1 MQTLRVTYEVA
12 CSDGEIERQARDI
25 ALEQTV
31 EVPEEILGDPA
42 IEECIVGKLQGIEE
56 MKPGSFRVVIAYNAE
71 LAAHQM
77 PQLLNLLYGN
87 ISIKK
92 NIRLA
97 GLMIP
102 EEVLACYPGP
112 AFGIEGLRLRLG
124 VYERPLLATAI
135 KPRGASIA
143 RLSDIAYGFALGGG
157 DLIKDDHNFAEADFD
172 SYRRRVEACQ
182 AAVKRANAETGR
194 ACHYVPNAIVPLD
207 QLERHLT
214 FCANLGV
221 GGVMVSPG
229 LMGFDAL
236 RVASRKYGL
245 PVLAHP
251 TFTGTFY
258 RNADHGIAPAVFLGT
273 LMRLA
278 GADASIYPNY
288 GGRFSLSR
296 DECMDTAGAL
306 RSGLGGLAPA
316 WPAPAGG
323 MRFDRIAEMASEY
336 GHDTLFLIGGAL
348 LSHSD
353 DLAKSTAGFL
363 GAIREHFGERL
374 EEPAGFTSAC
384 EMPDGGGSSVLPLAR
399 FNSER
404 FAWSGREPAAYKSEG
419 ALPFAGVTRHELVGK
434 HGEETAFD
442 LRYFELEPGGY
453 TSHEKHRHTHTIV
466 AMRGEGILI
475 RNGER
480 TVLRPHD
487 LAYVG
492 PLQPH
497 QLANESAAP
506 FGFFCIVDHERD
518 RPQAP

>member
-1 MQTLRVTYEVA
+1 
-12 CSDGEIERQARDI
+12 
-25 ALEQTV
+25 
-31 EVPEEILGDPA
+31 
-42 IEECIVGKLQGIEE
+42 
-56 MKPGSFRVVIAYNAE
+56 
-71 LAAHQM
+71 
-77 PQLLNLLYGN
+77 LLNLLYGN

-97 GLMIP
+97 GLDIS
-102 EEVLACYPGP
+102 EALLDDYPGP
-112 AFGIEGLRLRLG
+112 AFGIEGFRHRLG

-143 RLSDIAYGFALGGG
+143 RLADIAYGFALGGG

-172 SYRRRVEACQ
+172 SYRRRVEACHE
-182 AAVKRANAETGR
+182 AVACANAETGR

-207 QLERHLT
+207 QLERHLS

-258 RNADHGIAPAVFLGT
+258 RNEDHGIAPAVYLGM

-288 GGRFSLSR
+288 GGRFSLTR
-296 DECMDTAGAL
+296 EECMDTAEAL
-306 RSGLGGLAPA
+306 RGELGGLAPA

-323 MRFDRIAEMASEY
+323 MRFGRIAEMASEY
-336 GHDTLFLIGGAL
+336 GRDTLFLIGGAL

-353 DLAKSTAGFL
+353 DLAKSTADFL
-363 GAIREHFGERL
+363 AAIRENFGEHL
-374 EEPAGFTSAC
+374 EEPAEFASAC
-384 EMPDGGGSSVLPLAR
+384 EMPLEKGADILPHAP
-399 FNSER
+399 FNAER
-404 FAWSGREPAAYKSEG
+404 FAWAGREPAAYKSEG
-419 ALPFAGVTRHELVGK
+419 ALPFSGVTRHELIGK

-442 LRYFELEPGGY
+442 LRYFELDPGGY
-453 TSHEKHRHTHTIV
+453 TSYERHRHTHTIV
-466 AMRGEGILI
+466 AMRGEGVLI
-475 RNGER
+475 RNGAR
-480 TVLRPHD
+480 TKLRPHD
-487 LAYVG
+487 LAYVA
-492 PLQPH
+492 PLEPH
-497 QLANESAAP
+497 QLVNESAAP